1 MGQRAAELPQ
11 HDARHAGAPCSGSSV
26 VGAEGD
32 VKLGVHGLGQPGQQR
47 HGRSCPAQFQ
57 PRQLRL
63 GHPGARSQ
71 LGLGKAQRDAP
82 VVNHLTQQQRSAG
95 LSVRSVV
102 TLRTGTRPAGVPA
115 TVPGV
120 IAAAHQSHFRS

>member
-1 MGQRAAELPQ
+1 M
-11 HDARHAGAPCSGSSV
+11 

-32 VKLGVHGLGQPGQQR
+32 VELGAHGLGQPGQQR

-57 PRQLRL
+57 PGQLRL
-63 GHPGARSQ
+63 GHPGAGSQ
-71 LGLGKAQRDAP
+71 LGLSKAQRDAP
-82 VVNHLTQQQRSAG
+82 VVNPLTKQQRSAG

-102 TLRTGTRPAGVPA
+102 TLGAGTRRAGMPA

-120 IAAAHQSHFRS
+120 IAVAHQSHFRS